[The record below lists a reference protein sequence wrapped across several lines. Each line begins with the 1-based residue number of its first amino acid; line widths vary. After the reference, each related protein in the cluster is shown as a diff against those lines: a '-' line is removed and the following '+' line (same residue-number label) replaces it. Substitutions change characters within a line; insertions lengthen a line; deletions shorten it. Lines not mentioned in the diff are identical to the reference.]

1 MNEKELSTL
10 SKTWMFD
17 LDGTLVEHN
26 GYKSKE
32 RILPGVINFFKDN
45 VKANDV
51 VILMT
56 ARTQPQAT
64 SATRILKENGLKY
77 DLLISDLPHGE
88 RMIFNDKK
96 GSGLETCHSINLNRD
111 EGLCGL
117 KFKFCK

>member
-10 SKTWMFD
+10 SKTWIFD

-26 GYKSKE
+26 GYKSTE
-32 RILPGVINFFKDN
+32 RLLPGVIEFFRDNIKDG
-45 VKANDV
+45 DV
-51 VILMT
+51 VVLMT
-56 ARTQPQAT
+56 ARTETQAL
-64 SATRILKENGLKY
+64 SAAKVLKDNNLKY

-111 EGLCGL
+111 EGLCGF